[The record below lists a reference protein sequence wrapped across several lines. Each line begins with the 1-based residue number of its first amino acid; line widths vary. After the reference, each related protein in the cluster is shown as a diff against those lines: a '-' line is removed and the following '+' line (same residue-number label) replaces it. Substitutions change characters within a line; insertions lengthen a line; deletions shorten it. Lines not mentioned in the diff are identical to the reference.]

1 MALLLKKLDTD
12 LATVRLDLNAG
23 GASGF
28 AVVHD
33 LDLGQITAANTYVS
47 DASSPETYITNTKH
61 GLVPVMF
68 RLVVRDT
75 STDNLRTLA
84 QALATELNRP
94 GPYLVQLNGQSPA
107 TYFDVPGPADIG
119 NMVRGQDYAL
129 HKITT
134 QLLDPDGLP
143 VTLYRL
149 PYLYSAL
156 ATLGPYTIS
165 NDPTTGTNKKL
176 VSMTVTGNMRT
187 RANVKVVPEAG
198 SQLVQM
204 RLGKRAYG
212 DATSFAANW
221 YQRGNGNFIS
231 GASANVTDSG
241 NASSGGTL
249 NLLSSNRF
257 VELKRVRWTVNPGT
271 PSGVEGTFRVYA
283 RVRAS
288 TTAEMR
294 HYIQL
299 RWGSGNTNPASF
311 SNEYVTLQF
320 PGKTGQTAYQMVD
333 LGTVTVSTALGTT
346 YGCSLEVWAY
356 ADENEGGTTGD
367 DLYLDYVMLFPTAGG
382 VGDQMQTIS
391 VRGFR
396 DSLGGSGQ
404 MSWKGNQLTTPS
416 GYNQGTPDHNVKVL
430 TCGDLEGAGTPPA
443 GGITLASGRHAV
455 TASLHLNRR
464 SKDASGIMGYLEAYD
479 ITGAVRIERKEIAFS
494 STTTTALH
502 RDYTLSLTF
511 DWASASLVQF
521 RVYTLNT
528 GAGDTAEIRVRRLT
542 YDYTQTVA
550 NTQELHSDGD
560 YALGAR
566 PTAYLTSSGVYNQPL
581 SAEGAFLDLDP
592 GTNVL
597 VTDWGDLPA
606 GATEDVDIREPLAK
620 NVIDRDCT
628 VTVTYRPRWSG

>member
-1 MALLLKKLDTD
+1 MATLFKKLATD
-12 LATVRLDLNAG
+12 LTTVRLDLNAQTSG
-23 GASGF
+23 GFWLVA
-28 AVVHD
+28 D
-33 LDLGQITAANTYVS
+33 PDLGTIDATTTYVNDPS
-47 DASSPETYITNTKH
+47 GPETTLGSTRH
-61 GLVPVMF
+61 GLVAVKF
-68 RLVVRDT
+68 RLMVKAQANTDT
-75 STDNLRTLA
+75 IRALA
-84 QALATELNRP
+84 QSLATELNAP
-94 GPYLVQLNGQSPA
+94 GPYLLQLNGQSAA
-107 TYFDVPGPADIG
+107 TYFDVPGPADIP
-119 NMVRGQDYAL
+119 NLVRGQDQSIN
-129 HKITT
+129 KIG
-134 QLLDPDGLP
+134 LLLMDPDGLP
-143 VTLYRL
+143 VTLYRM

-176 VSMTVTGNMRT
+176 VSMSVTGNMRT

-204 RLGKRAYG
+204 RLGKRSFG
-212 DATSFAANW
+212 DATSYAANW
-221 YQRGNGNFIS
+221 YQRANGNAIA
-231 GASANVTDSG
+231 GASANVTDTS
-241 NASSGGTL
+241 NATSNGAL
-249 NLLSSNRF
+249 NLFSSNRF
-257 VELKRVRWTVNPGT
+257 VELRRVRWTVNPAT

-283 RVRAS
+283 RVRVA

-299 RWGSGNTNPASF
+299 RWGAGNTDPAAF

-320 PGKTGQTAYQMVD
+320 PGVTNQTAYQMVD
-333 LGTVTVSTALGTT
+333 LGTITVSSALGTT

-382 VGDQMQTIS
+382 VGDQMQTVS

-396 DSLGGSGQ
+396 DGVGGAGQ
-404 MSWKGNQLTTPS
+404 MSWKGNQLTAPS
-416 GYNQGTPDHNVKVL
+416 GYSAGTEDHNVKVL

-443 GGITLASGRHAV
+443 GGITLASGRHTI

-479 ITGAVRIERKEIAFS
+479 ITGAARIERKTIWFTS
-494 STTTTALH
+494 TTALH

-542 YDYTQTVA
+542 YDYTQVIT

-566 PTAYLTSSGVYNQPL
+566 PTAYLTSSGVYNSPL

-620 NVIDRDCT
+620 NVIGRDCT
-628 VTVTYRPRWSG
+628 VTVTYRPRYSG